1 VLELYNIKKKAFNI
15 IKIKNM
21 TYKNFRAIRVVIAF
35 FLAMIIA
42 QAVIFSNYI
51 LAAFAVAAAVAVIFI
66 ARKKVDEVLSDERDL
81 QIAGK
86 AARLSMSI
94 FSVIGAVAT
103 FILLAERQASPF
115 YDAVG
120 STLAYSVC
128 SLLLLYSAI
137 FIYYEK
143 YEKQN

>member
-1 VLELYNIKKKAFNI
+1 
-15 IKIKNM
+15 M
-21 TYKNFRAIRVVIAF
+21 TYKNFRAIRVVISF
-35 FLAMIIA
+35 FLAMIMA

-51 LAAFAVAAAVAVIFI
+51 LAVFAIATAVAVIFI

-94 FSVIGAVAT
+94 FSVIGAVST
-103 FILLAERQASPF
+103 FILLAQRQTNPL

-137 FIYYEK
+137 FIYYGK
-143 YEKQN
+143 YEK